1 MNHQYY
7 TAHTSMSSL
16 LSKGRRGVNMLKYC
30 ILSSAFMLTAV
41 GYGWGLDSAIKVVD
55 KAASKVNEVN
65 GTINGLSTKKDKV
78 EAKSEVAPTS
88 AVRPVSTPT
97 TSLNARP
104 NSANSIVPT
113 QQSTAAI
120 APQSARGSIV
130 QNATI
135 SDSKQSAE
143 DAYKTKLQA
152 VQDGLNKASA
162 KMPLRGGDQLLYDAA
177 YDFSNNDRQKSF
189 LPPAKRIESF
199 PADKMKLVDEFL
211 VWVAG
216 GMKSFDSQKAT
227 ALRMEWQKKIQA
239 AREADE
245 ITFDASKA
253 LDQEACTAASQ
264 ILSENMAAQYV
275 TSMQEK
281 LDVKKKEYADYKVT
295 HADEI
300 AAAQAAKKKQL
311 EKEKAEREAIIA
323 RQKQLEAQK
332 LAEKRAQE
340 EKEKKA
346 NEIAEEI
353 REQKRALWAVLA
365 KVYHEG
371 SKEQNNDY
379 NSVTSRGKE
388 ETEEAYV
395 KRLHEAVLKYEKE
408 AEYRKVIKELEY
420 KLSNVLCTIY
430 GMDDNKTR
438 NELCNEAVSR
448 RESESIEDHLKRMQ
462 ETVSKYEKE
471 AEPIKRRQELEG
483 KLDSI
488 LSKLWHEEGEFK
500 DYEEVKKVKD
510 EIAANEATDTS
521 DAYAKRLQTAI
532 EKYEGLFAK
541 IIERRTALDKKVLKA
556 LKYADEK
563 CDYLRFGYATRS
575 AVEKSILKP
584 EHRAE
589 LEKLLAGV
597 TQEEFADIV
606 RSRNDRLLFVASQMI
621 TDQKILEELLIT
633 KTGWLNNRHHTA
645 HEADA
650 ELAKIA
656 NSALYRNVT
665 SQELFMKLWY
675 KDGDYSALAG
685 LDEDHIMMLN
695 RHRIARR
702 RAVHNKTVDVNGFYI
717 GMTYLDYRFLRY
729 MKGISEDDVSA
740 YFDFGGDYVNK
751 LEFSNV
757 FLAKELGIVNDSIEG
772 ISEVTERFVPG
783 GEEFAGE
790 IHVDGETRD
799 TYDIAREEVGVD
811 VDTFWWRN
819 CAKLDYPV
827 KIKLYDGGKLVIEAE
842 RNKVELDFTA
852 AEGMMNEDFDESKI
866 GDEAEQG
873 EGGSLFFF
881 VIFIGGVITA
891 LYFFRAKIDAYV
903 VAHPKFA
910 KAWRLTCKAGNV
922 SREYVS
928 KAVIFGKAKIED
940 FKKKK
945 SK

>member
-1 MNHQYY
+1 MNHKYY

-16 LSKGRRGVNMLKYC
+16 LSKGRRGANMLKYC
-30 ILSSAFMLTAV
+30 ILSSAFMVTAV

-55 KAASKVNEVN
+55 KASSKVNEVN
-65 GTINGLSTKKDKV
+65 GAINGLSTKKDKV
-78 EAKSEVAPTS
+78 EFKSEVVPTS

-97 TSLNARP
+97 TPLNARS
-104 NSANSIVPT
+104 NSANSIVST
-113 QQSTAAI
+113 KQSTATI
-120 APQSARGSIV
+120 APQLTRGSTV
-130 QNATI
+130 QNVTT
-135 SDSKQSAE
+135 SDPKQSE
-143 DAYKTKLQA
+143 DDAYKIKLQA

-211 VWVAG
+211 VWVSG

-281 LDVKKKEYADYKVT
+281 LDVKKKEYADYKVM

-311 EKEKAEREAIIA
+311 EKEKVERDAAIA
-323 RQKQLEAQK
+323 RQKQIEAQK
-332 LAEKRAQE
+332 FVEKRAQE
-340 EKEKKA
+340 EEKKKA
-346 NEIAEEI
+346 NELRNEITKLKNRLYSVLGKIDYYTREE
-353 REQKRALWAVLA
+353 
-365 KVYHEG
+365 VYG
-371 SKEQNNDY
+371 RVTASSND
-379 NSVTSRGKE
+379 
-388 ETEEAYV
+388 ETQESYF
-395 KRLHEAVLKYEKE
+395 KRLQEVVQKYEKE
-408 AEYRKVIKELEY
+408 ADYRNTKEGLEG
-420 KLSNVLCTIY
+420 KLNEALLIIY

-438 NELCNEAVSR
+438 NELCNEAVLR

-633 KTGWLNNRHHTA
+633 KTGWLKNRHHTA

-881 VIFIGGVITA
+881 VIFIGGVIA
-891 LYFFRAKIDAYV
+891 ILYFFRAKIDAYV
-903 VAHPKFA
+903 VAHPKFV